1 MIEPGSTASVSHTT
15 DNRSTA
21 IALGSGDL
29 PVLATPKLVAL
40 VEEAAVAAIAGLVS
54 DGDTTVGSHI
64 EVDHLAPTPIGSTVV
79 ATATVVA
86 VDGRRVDYEATVTEG
101 ANLVARAT
109 HVRYIVNR
117 QTFMDSIHV

>member
-1 MIEPGSTASVSHTT
+1 MIEPGTTASVTYTT

-40 VEEAAVAAIAGLVS
+40 VEEAAVAAVAGLVP

-64 EVDHLAPTPIGSTVV
+64 EVDHLAPTPIGGTVV
-79 ATATVVA
+79 ARATVVA
-86 VDGRRVDYEATVTEG
+86 VDGRRVEYVATVTEG

-117 QTFMDSIHV
+117 RRFMDSLHA